1 MTINE
6 TQDEIIA
13 EFADLGDDAEYVSTT
28 LSLGTVLAV
37 VLFFFLAAF
46 SLA

>member
-1 MTINE
+1 M
-6 TQDEIIA
+6 
-13 EFADLGDDAEYVSTT
+13 GDDAEYVSTT

-37 VLFFFLAAF
+37 LLFFLLTAF